1 MFLVNAG
8 ATKRLKANKGTH
20 KTLSMVINFESL
32 TMPMCMTGTSRPLG
46 SLTLY
51 KNMVLQIIWS
61 KAPISMI

>member
-1 MFLVNAG
+1 
-8 ATKRLKANKGTH
+8 
-20 KTLSMVINFESL
+20 
-32 TMPMCMTGTSRPLG
+32 MPMCMTGTSRPLG